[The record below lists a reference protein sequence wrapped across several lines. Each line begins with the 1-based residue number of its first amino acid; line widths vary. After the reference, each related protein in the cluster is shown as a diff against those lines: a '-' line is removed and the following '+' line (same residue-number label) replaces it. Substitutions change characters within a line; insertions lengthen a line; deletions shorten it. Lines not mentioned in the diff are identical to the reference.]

1 MGRMNTEHTAFFS
14 LDSAGSYEPTEY
26 ARSAWSPT
34 MLNGPSVVAAAA
46 RSLEREQGG
55 GDFLPARLTVDLF
68 APVRFAPLEV
78 STEAVRAGRRIRV
91 ADARVIQEGQ
101 TVARA
106 TLVMLRLGEQPAG
119 EVWTAPREVG
129 FPRQLAD
136 ESLASDAHHYFVGD
150 PEDPDRWSRDMGD
163 HQNNRR
169 KRVWNH
175 PRDVVEGD
183 RATPFQRAAT
193 LAESTSL
200 ATNWGT
206 DGIGFINADVT
217 VALSRLPRS
226 EDLGLEADQHLST
239 NGVAVGTATLYDR
252 EGPFGTGTVVAVA
265 NGGQRIDFGE

>member
-1 MGRMNTEHTAFFS
+1 MSSEHTAFFT
-14 LDSAGSYEPTEY
+14 LDDSGAYAPTGL

-46 RSLEREQGG
+46 RALEREQSSD
-55 GDFLPARLTVDLF
+55 DFLPARLTVDLF
-68 APVRFAPLEV
+68 APVRFAPLAV
-78 STEAVRAGRRIRV
+78 ATEAVRTGRRIRV
-91 ADARVIQEGQ
+91 ADARVTQDGQ

-119 EVWTAPREVG
+119 EVWTAQREVG

-136 ESLASDAHHYFVGD
+136 RSLAAGAHHYFVGD

-193 LAESTSL
+193 LGESTSL

-206 DGIGFINADVT
+206 EGIGFINADVT

-226 EDLGLEADQHLST
+226 EDLGLEADHHLSAG
-239 NGVAVGTATLYDR
+239 GVAVGSATLYDR

-265 NGGQRIDFGE
+265 NGGHRIDFGG

>member
-1 MGRMNTEHTAFFS
+1 MSSKHTAFFS
-14 LDSAGSYEPTEY
+14 LDAAGAYEPTEY
-26 ARSAWSPT
+26 ARSAWSPS

-46 RSLEREQGG
+46 RSLECEQGG
-55 GDFLPARLTVDLF
+55 DDLLPARLTVDLF
-68 APVRFAPLEV
+68 APVRFAPLRV
-78 STEAVRAGRRIRV
+78 VTEAVRTGQRIRV
-91 ADARVIQEGQ
+91 SDARVTQEGQ

-106 TLVMLRLGEQPAG
+106 TLVMLRLGEQPSG
-119 EVWTAPREVG
+119 EVWTSNRELG

-136 ESLASDAHHYFVGD
+136 RSLASDAHHYFVGD
-150 PEDPDRWSRDMGD
+150 PDDPDRWSRDMGD

-169 KRVWNH
+169 KRIWNH

-200 ATNWGT
+200 ATNWGSE
-206 DGIGFINADVT
+206 GIGFINADVT

-239 NGVAVGTATLYDR
+239 DGVAVGSATLYDR
-252 EGPFGTGTVVAVA
+252 EGPFGTGTVVAIA
-265 NGGQRIDFGE
+265 NGGHRIDFGG